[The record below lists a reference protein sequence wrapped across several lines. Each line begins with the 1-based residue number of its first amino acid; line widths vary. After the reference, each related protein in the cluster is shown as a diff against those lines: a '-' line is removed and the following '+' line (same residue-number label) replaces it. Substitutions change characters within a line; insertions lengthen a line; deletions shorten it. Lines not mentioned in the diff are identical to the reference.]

1 MNYLYVDIRK
11 EFLFSTRSFILFYFI
26 LFYCYQAKKKLSRM
40 LFLAKLDEGEGGN
53 NNADEESDDDEVE
66 DDSVRTDSTILI
78 FIFI

>member
-1 MNYLYVDIRK
+1 
-11 EFLFSTRSFILFYFI
+11 
-26 LFYCYQAKKKLSRM
+26 M

-78 FIFI
+78 FYFNLFFRCYYFELFQMIKILWIF